1 MNSIP
6 KYFVF
11 VQGSVSAVLPGP
23 YLLTAGSVVC
33 QWLSAAGRGWAGLGA
48 RRAGGTRCAGAA
60 RTPQH
65 RRNTAPHGCVPHRSH
80 GKAARWETCRLEL
93 CTGYGFASW

>member
-33 QWLSAAGRGWAGLGA
+33 QWLSAAGRGWAGLGWVQGG
-48 RRAGGTRCAGAA
+48 RAA
-60 RTPQH
+60 
-65 RRNTAPHGCVPHRSH
+65 
-80 GKAARWETCRLEL
+80 
-93 CTGYGFASW
+93 